1 MDTLNLQ
8 LKESQKLLELTLA
21 AQKCIETKI
30 QSKVEKILTQA
41 IITANKGKGGSVV
54 QQIKTIFNSDDNS
67 RTIVVV
73 FNHVKCTF
81 VIEDNIIDISYSEQ
95 FYGVSYSILHNIV
108 EAIEKEKLLG

>member
-8 LKESQKLLELTLA
+8 LKESQKLLELTLV
-21 AQKCIETKI
+21 AQKCIEAKI
-30 QSKVEKILTQA
+30 QSKVEKILIQA
-41 IITANKGKGGSVV
+41 IITANKGGSVV

-73 FNHVKCTF
+73 FTHVKCTF